1 MIIILIPLS
10 NFYLAQLCWALHIK
24 LLFFYLFQI
33 CFNVFSWQFLS
44 RILWFA
50 IWEKLRTIF
59 ILWCGDNFAT
69 CPGKRRIKLWLFR
82 VNWLTFENSSLVE
95 VFFDGSVSTSTTL
108 FWGPS
113 YKQVLHTVTL
123 CLGLKMNF
131 LTSPVLRGEVSSFLL
146 SPAASI
152 L

>member
-1 MIIILIPLS
+1 VIIILIPLS

-69 CPGKRRIKLWLFR
+69 CPGKRRLKLWLFR
-82 VNWLTFENSSLVE
+82 VNWLTFENSSLIE
-95 VFFDGSVSTSTTL
+95 VFFDVKCVNIYDTLLGSKLLASLTHCDL
-108 FWGPS
+108 
-113 YKQVLHTVTL
+113 VLGTQNEFYHFPRVR
-123 CLGLKMNF
+123 
-131 LTSPVLRGEVSSFLL
+131 RGGEQLPSFLL
-146 SPAASI
+146 LHI